1 MSEAIQKIVLKIF
14 GNNPI
19 LATIFIAMIPIIEL
33 RGAIPFGSS
42 KEIWG
47 EKALSIWESALYSV
61 IGSVI
66 SAVIIILLLIPIFNL
81 LKKTKFFKKLVMSF
95 EEKFKK
101 QSDKIENEAEH
112 NKNKK
117 FKKWLGIMTFVAIPL
132 PLTGV
137 WTGSAVAA
145 FLQMGFLSSFTA
157 VSAGAMVAAC
167 IMMLVSKTLGDKALV
182 IFYVFLAFFVV
193 LITFYIVKA
202 IVKSKKDNK
211 EEKISKEQN
220 KNLNLN

>member
-1 MSEAIQKIVLKIF
+1 MSEIIQKIVLSVF

-19 LATIFIAMIPIIEL
+19 LATIFIAMIPVIEL

-42 KEIWG
+42 KDIWG

-61 IGSVI
+61 LGSII
-66 SAVIIILLLIPIFNL
+66 SAVIIILLLIPIFKL
-81 LKKTKFFKKLVMSF
+81 LKKTKFFKKIVLSF

-101 QSDKIENEAEH
+101 QSSKIEDEANH

-117 FKKWLGIMTFVAIPL
+117 LKKWLGIMTFVAIPL

-137 WTGSAVAA
+137 WTGSAVAV

-157 VSAGAMVAAC
+157 VSVGAMVAAC
-167 IMMLVSKTLGDKALV
+167 IMMLVSKTLGDKALF
-182 IFYVFLAFFVV
+182 IFYAFLIFFVV
-193 LITFYIVKA
+193 LIAFYIIRAV
-202 IVKSKKDNK
+202 VKSKK
-211 EEKISKEQN
+211 EEKVLESEDN
-220 KNLNLN
+220 N